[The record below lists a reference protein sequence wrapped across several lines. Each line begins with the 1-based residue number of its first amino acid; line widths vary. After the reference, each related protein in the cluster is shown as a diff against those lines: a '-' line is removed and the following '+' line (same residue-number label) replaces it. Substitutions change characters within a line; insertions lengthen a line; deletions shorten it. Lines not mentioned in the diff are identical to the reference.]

1 MPPLKLGIAQLD
13 WIESVWWGESAGA
26 SCRAS
31 PPPFCTDIS
40 RRIAEALETGTKFEC
55 RLLSELL
62 ETRMLADSS
71 IVNCFPALG
80 RLAMSK
86 RLCFCFLLPLLLLL
100 LLLLLLE
107 LKLFLNAIKRE
118 KEPVTNRVGLVSQS
132 LRSDKTGDAAVLSV
146 SFSISLLS
154 FFLAVSVFSSPDSL
168 NSAVKILNQ
177 KNRKE
182 IKEKIIRPWCCYCCC
197 CCCCC

>member
-1 MPPLKLGIAQLD
+1 
-13 WIESVWWGESAGA
+13 
-26 SCRAS
+26 
-31 PPPFCTDIS
+31 
-40 RRIAEALETGTKFEC
+40 
-55 RLLSELL
+55 
-62 ETRMLADSS
+62 MLADSS

-86 RLCFCFLLPLLLLL
+86 RLCFCFLLL

-182 IKEKIIRPWCCYCCC
+182 IKEKIIRP
-197 CCCCC
+197 